1 MSNEYAV
8 DLLKR
13 MVDIYSPSGSESE
26 ISLFLEDEMKR
37 LGFQAHKDEV
47 GNVIGEIGKGS
58 PVILLCGHMDTV
70 EGKIPV
76 RIEDGQLYGRGSV
89 DAKGP
94 LAAMIVAA
102 SKFVNGGFPGKI
114 LVVGVVDEEKD
125 GTGIQHFIEEGIQPD
140 YAIFGEPSSL
150 GKVVF
155 GYKGILTVKVIV
167 ETPSGHSAAPWLF
180 DNAIEKAMEFWKQIN
195 RLHLREEKL
204 KSRFYS
210 ITSCLTGIKGGNS
223 SASFIPSHCEIL
235 VQLRIPP
242 QLTPEQV
249 FNEVKRKIE
258 RYKATN
264 PKVTVTLESVD
275 VANAFEADRRSVI
288 VRALAW
294 GIRKTTLN
302 YASFSRKTGTGD
314 MNVLGNALKIPVV
327 TYGPGDS
334 RLDHTPNEHI
344 DIQEYLDSI
353 EVLKKTLKKL
363 PELANKHRQRKQ
375 KNIVDSGP
383 LA

>member
-1 MSNEYAV
+1 MSDDSYAV
-8 DLLKR
+8 DLLSR
-13 MVDIYSPSGSESE
+13 MVNFYSPSGQEEEFS
-26 ISLFLEDEMKR
+26 IFLAEEMKK
-37 LGFQAHKDEV
+37 LGFCVHRDKV
-47 GNVIGEIGKGS
+47 GNVIGKIGEGS
-58 PVILLCGHMDTV
+58 PTILLCGHMDTV
-70 EGKIPV
+70 EGLIPV
-76 RIEDGQLYGRGSV
+76 RIEDGQLYGRGTV

-102 SKFVNGGFPGKI
+102 SKFVNSNYPGKI
-114 LVVGVVDEEKD
+114 LVVGVIDEEKG
-125 GTGIQHFIEEGIQPD
+125 GTGIQYFVEEGIQPD
-140 YAIFGEPSSL
+140 YAIFGEPSGL
-150 GKVVF
+150 EKVVF
-155 GYKGILTVKVIV
+155 GYKGILTVKIIV
-167 ETPSGHSAAPWLF
+167 KTPSGHSAAPWLF
-180 DNAIEKAMEFWKQIN
+180 DNAIEKAMEFWRQIN

-210 ITSCLTGIKGGNS
+210 ITSCLTGIKGGNT
-223 SASFIPSHCEIL
+223 SASFIPSRCEIL

-249 FNEVKRKIE
+249 FDEVKRKID
-258 RYKATN
+258 RYKTTN
-264 PKVTVTLESVD
+264 PKVTVKVEKVD
-275 VANAFEADRRSVI
+275 VAKAFEADRRSVI

-353 EVLKKTLKKL
+353 EVLKKTLAKL
-363 PELANKHRQRKQ
+363 PELVKRRKR
-375 KNIVDSGP
+375 KRITE
-383 LA
+383 